1 MRKAVYP
8 GSFNPI
14 HPGHLQI
21 IEAASKVFD
30 EVIVLVAE
38 NPEKHYSV
46 SAETRMQY
54 ISKLCSN
61 ISNVTVDSTSSSLA
75 TYCIENDIHFV
86 VRGLRDGTDLNYER
100 AQEFYT
106 LNMVPFGF
114 ELDYIYFATA
124 LTNYSSTGV
133 RQFVK
138 YCTKQQFRNMFRS
151 GWALRS
157 EDVEIIDAIHEDYS
171 KKLNG

>member
-14 HPGHLQI
+14 HPGHLRI
-21 IEAASKVFD
+21 IESISKVFD

-38 NPEKHYSV
+38 NPEKQYDIS
-46 SAETRMQY
+46 SATRKY
-54 ISKLCSN
+54 FISNLCSDFK
-61 ISNVTVDSTSSSLA
+61 NVKVDVTSKTLA
-75 TYCIENDIHFV
+75 EYCQDNDIHFV
-86 VRGLRDGTDLNYER
+86 IRGLRDSKDLTNER

-106 LNMVPFGF
+106 KHLLNYGYDL
-114 ELDYIYFATA
+114 EYIYMVTE
-124 LTNYSSTGV
+124 LGYYSSSNF

-138 YCTKQQFRNMFRS
+138 YSTKQQFRNMFRS

-157 EDVEIIDAIHEDYS
+157 EDVAIIDAMYDEYS
-171 KKLNG
+171 KT